1 MKNQYNQNWRNSEK
15 RQNSGENQQKIKIF
29 SEMKKHIEG
38 TREIIKTTDT
48 TFRQQKLKENIENK
62 SQGRDEENKT
72 GLK

>member
-1 MKNQYNQNWRNSEK
+1 
-15 RQNSGENQQKIKIF
+15 
-29 SEMKKHIEG
+29 MKKHIEG